1 MPPGKQRTSTRTGTC
16 RPGAATR
23 SHSRGAPR
31 DLPRCKPRRSFWR
44 SCVDGQAP
52 VAPQEAVRSHM
63 FLAPRDSDIVVANP
77 CPTASSATMTRAQD
91 PNVGYDIVPR
101 RKNNYPRMNGEFAD
115 LRKAIGDFI
124 LDDNN
129 KLRVDKNTIFFLQGS
144 CFAENLHA
152 ELKASGYPCIYN
164 QVIEALNSPLAN
176 LLQFQAMARDHNAP
190 VTAQFKQANVFVLTI
205 GVAPCWYLRATGQFV
220 LQ

>member
-1 MPPGKQRTSTRTGTC
+1 
-16 RPGAATR
+16 
-23 SHSRGAPR
+23 
-31 DLPRCKPRRSFWR
+31 
-44 SCVDGQAP
+44 
-52 VAPQEAVRSHM
+52 
-63 FLAPRDSDIVVANP
+63 
-77 CPTASSATMTRAQD
+77 MTRAQD

-190 VTAQFKQANVFVLTI
+190 VTAQFKQANVFVLSFSFRIAGCLAVFGFTLQLTAQHVMNYLNRLPDDLLV
-205 GVAPCWYLRATGQFV
+205 VAQMLGGGG
-220 LQ
+220 